1 MARSRWARVP
11 PALRACVSDHLLRA
25 AAAASR
31 VTTAAGPNESDK
43 AVERLGSLEEELS
56 LQRDASRWLEPKRPY
71 SYQRCKQQHLKQL
84 LTTVVNNTP
93 PTPFTNKL

>member
-1 MARSRWARVP
+1 MAD
-11 PALRACVSDHLLRA
+11 PASEAASRACGAVPVAPCASRFASVRDHLLRA

-56 LQRDASRWLEPKRPY
+56 LQQRDASRWLE
-71 SYQRCKQQHLKQL
+71 QQVEAVWATEADANRNCRRH
-84 LTTVVNNTP
+84 
-93 PTPFTNKL
+93 